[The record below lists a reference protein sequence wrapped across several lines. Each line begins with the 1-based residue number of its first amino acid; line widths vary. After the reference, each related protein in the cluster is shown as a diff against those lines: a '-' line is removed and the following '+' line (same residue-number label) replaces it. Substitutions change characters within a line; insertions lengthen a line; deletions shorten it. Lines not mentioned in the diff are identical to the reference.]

1 MFWGVVCGGVTL
13 KTTAE
18 DFNRYIRMHWGVEN
32 KLHWT
37 LDMTFNEDRQ
47 RKRNIMAA
55 QNFSLVNKIALNI
68 LKKDNTRASIKSKR
82 LKAGWDNNFLL
93 KLLTN

>member
-1 MFWGVVCGGVTL
+1 
-13 KTTAE
+13 
-18 DFNRYIRMHWGVEN
+18 MHWGVEN

-37 LDMTFNEDRQ
+37 LDMTFNEYRQ
-47 RKRNIMAA
+47 RKRNKMAP

-68 LKKDNTRASIKSKR
+68 LKKDKSKGSIKAKR

-93 KLLTN
+93 KLITFQMR

>member
-1 MFWGVVCGGVTL
+1 
-13 KTTAE
+13 
-18 DFNRYIRMHWGVEN
+18 MHWGVEN

-47 RKRNIMAA
+47 RKRNKMAA

-68 LKKDNTRASIKSKR
+68 LKKDKSKGSIKSKR

-93 KLLTN
+93 KLITFQMR